1 MILEDV
7 AILQPSILVKKKRVN
22 FFTNPARV
30 IVLSFALLI
39 VVGALLLMMPF
50 SSNSGNFTDPLTAFF
65 TATSASCVTGLIVV
79 DTHTHWNLIGQL
91 VILTMIQIGG
101 LGLITFT
108 TFFNV
113 ALRKK
118 IAIHSM
124 KLASESVS
132 STDVFNV
139 RQMIYRIVAITVSI
153 ELIGAAVL
161 SISFVPEFGAKG
173 IYFSVFTSISA
184 FCNAG
189 FDVFG
194 FIIPNSSLR
203 VFAGS
208 PGVLIP
214 VMTLIVLGGLG
225 FIVWSDILT
234 YRKQRKLILHTK
246 IVLIATGV
254 LIFIPALLF
263 FLFESSNGN
272 TFGNMSV
279 GDRVVNSFF
288 QSITTRTAG
297 FDTVDNN
304 LLTPIS
310 KMLSIL
316 LMFIG
321 GAPGSTAG
329 GIKVTTFIVLAMTVV
344 CVIRGKNETIIGGK
358 RIDKSVVYKALAV
371 AFIAVLAVG
380 LATSII
386 YFTNDGEGDI
396 LGINALY
403 ESVSAFSTVGLTT
416 GITGISNTIS
426 RVILILTMFIGR
438 VGPVSLALS
447 LALRSNSKTKNQVI
461 PEGKI
466 MVG

>member
-1 MILEDV
+1 M
-7 AILQPSILVKKKRVN
+7 QPSILVKKRRTN
-22 FFTNPARV
+22 FFANPARV

-39 VVGALLLMMPF
+39 IAGALLLMMPF
-50 SSNSGNFTDPLTAFF
+50 SSNSGEFTDPLTAFF

-79 DTHTHWNLIGQL
+79 DTYTHWNLIGQL
-91 VILTMIQIGG
+91 IILTMIQIGG

-118 IAIHSM
+118 IPIHSM
-124 KLASESVS
+124 KLASESVN
-132 STDVFNV
+132 STDVFSV
-139 RQMIYRIVAITVSI
+139 RQMISRIIAITLSI
-153 ELIGAAVL
+153 EFIGAVVL
-161 SISFVPEFGAKG
+161 SFSFVPKFGGKG
-173 IYFSVFTSISA
+173 IYYSIFTSISA

-194 FIIPNSSLR
+194 FITPNSSLR
-203 VFAGS
+203 SFAES
-208 PGVLIP
+208 PSILIP
-214 VMTLIVLGGLG
+214 VMILIVLGGLG
-225 FIVWSDILT
+225 FIVWSDLLT
-234 YRKQRKLILHTK
+234 YRKQKKLILHTK
-246 IVLIATGV
+246 IVLIATGI
-254 LIFIPALLF
+254 LIVIPAILF
-263 FLFESSNGN
+263 FLFESTNTN

-297 FDTVDNN
+297 FDTFDNN

-344 CVIRGKNETIIGGK
+344 CVIRGRNETIIGGR

-371 AFIAVLAVG
+371 TFIAVLAIG

-403 ESVSAFSTVGLTT
+403 ESVSAFSTVGLTV
-416 GITGISNTIS
+416 GITEVSNVIS
-426 RVILILTMFIGR
+426 RIILILTMFIGR

-447 LALRSNSKTKNQVI
+447 LALRSNNKSKNQVI

>member
-1 MILEDV
+1 M
-7 AILQPSILVKKKRVN
+7 QPSIKKVRTS

-39 VVGALLLMMPF
+39 IVGTLLLMMPF
-50 SSNSGNFTDPLTAFF
+50 SSRSGRFTDLLTSLF
-65 TATSASCVTGLIVV
+65 TATSASCVTGLVVV
-79 DTHTHWNLIGQL
+79 DTYTHWSFLGQII
-91 VILTMIQIGG
+91 ILMMIQIGG

-124 KLASESVS
+124 RLASESVN
-132 STDVFNV
+132 STDVFNT
-139 RQMIYRIVAITVSI
+139 RQMIYRIIAITLSI
-153 ELIGAAVL
+153 ELIGAIIL
-161 SISFVPEFGAKG
+161 SFTFIPEFGSNG
-173 IYFSVFTSISA
+173 IYYSIFIAISS

-194 FIIPNSSLR
+194 FICPNSSLR
-203 VFAGS
+203 AFAS
-208 PGVLIP
+208 TPSVLIP
-214 VMTLIVLGGLG
+214 VMSLIVLGGLG

-234 YRKQRKLILHTK
+234 YRKQKKLILHTK
-246 IVLIATGV
+246 IVLIATAFLIV
-254 LIFIPALLF
+254 IPAILFLIF
-263 FLFESSNGN
+263 ESTNSH
-272 TFGNMSV
+272 TFGNMDI
-279 GDRVVNSFF
+279 GDKIINSFF

-297 FDTVDNN
+297 YDTVDNS
-304 LLTPIS
+304 LLSPIS

-344 CVIRGKNETIIGGK
+344 SVIRGKNDTIIGGK

-371 AFIAVLAVG
+371 AFIAVLAIG
-380 LATSII
+380 LSTSII

-416 GITGISNTIS
+416 GITEISNTIS
-426 RVILILTMFIGR
+426 RIILILTMFIGR